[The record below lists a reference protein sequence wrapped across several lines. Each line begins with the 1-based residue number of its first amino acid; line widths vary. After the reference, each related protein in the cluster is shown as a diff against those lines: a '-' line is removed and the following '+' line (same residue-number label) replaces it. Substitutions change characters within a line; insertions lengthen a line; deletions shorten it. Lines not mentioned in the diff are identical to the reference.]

1 MDVTFLISTM
11 NKRLM
16 NVTLEDGIRYVI
28 VHQITDGN
36 EAHYLEFARSNYSE
50 NIVYEQM
57 FDTGL
62 SKSRNKAIELCQSKF
77 GFVLDDD
84 VKIDR
89 KELECF
95 LLESNNIVSDHGE
108 GIYFS
113 CSHILGNKKKLVAK
127 QSKFLNIFTC
137 AKIASIDMCLNVEHM
152 KENKIKFDEKFGLG
166 TNLPSGEEYILLT
179 DVIHSGGKIYY
190 CNNYVCV
197 HPLIVSGNDFFS
209 NEDKIR
215 AKREMF
221 NRLKSRC
228 RYIFKFLFYIKKL
241 PILIR
246 NSKLIDFTKTY
257 WNIKV

>member
-11 NKRLM
+11 NERLM
-16 NVTLEDGIRYVI
+16 NVTLEDGVRYVI
-28 VHQITDGN
+28 VHQITDGY
-36 EAHYLEFARSNYSE
+36 EAHYLEFARSNFSE

-77 GFVLDDD
+77 GFILDDD
-84 VKIDR
+84 VKINR

-95 LLESNNIVSDHGE
+95 LMESNSIASDYGE
-108 GIYFS
+108 SVYFS
-113 CSHILGNKKKLVAK
+113 CSHVLGFKKKWVAK
-127 QSKFLNIFTC
+127 KSKFLNIFTC

-152 KENKIKFDEKFGLG
+152 KENRIKFDENFGLG

-190 CNNYVCV
+190 CNNYVCI

-209 NEDKIR
+209 TEDKVR

-221 NRLKSRC
+221 NRLKSR
-228 RYIFKFLFYIKKL
+228 YKYVFKFLFFIKKV
-241 PILIR
+241 PILIKS
-246 NSKLIDFTKTY
+246 NKLIDFTKTY
-257 WNIKV
+257 WKAKV